1 MVRLIEKDNYKVL
14 VMSEATVEEVCF
26 YRFHDMLNM
35 KHALLGAKMF
45 SIVSS
50 PCDLENCNF
59 KNIEV
64 APQWL
69 KEIM

>member
-1 MVRLIEKDNYKVL
+1 MVKLIMKDSYIVL

-26 YRFHDMLNM
+26 YRFNDMLNM
-35 KHALLGAKMF
+35 KHALQGAKMF

-50 PCDLENCNF
+50 PCNLENCNF
-59 KNIEV
+59 KIIEV

>member
-1 MVRLIEKDNYKVL
+1 MVKLIMKDSYIVL
-14 VMSEATVEEVCF
+14 VMSEATVEEVCLYIF
-26 YRFHDMLNM
+26 NDMLSM
-35 KHALLGAKMF
+35 KHALQGAKMF

-59 KNIEV
+59 KIIEV